1 MVLAQTLTALEV
13 VKPIAKIVPVVGT
26 SLEALIELIIE
37 GCKAVEVHIL
47 IIHNTGQTSHQ
58 PNL

>member
-26 SLEALIELIIE
+26 SLEALIELIIQ
-37 GCKAVEVHIL
+37 GCEIVGVHIRAVD
-47 IIHNTGQTSHQ
+47 NAGQTSH
-58 PNL
+58 